1 MTENYQHI
9 QHKLWV
15 FHFSYMM
22 LCINH
27 KCFWFSVIL
36 LKFCSKMPY
45 SAGIMLAPKIAYSA
59 RNYASR
65 IHPSL
70 FCFPDTL
77 SVPQGEA
84 EGSRGSKT
92 VLLPVGPIIKCFV
105 IPPNSRK
112 LFACK
117 KNYFLEVGWHTFAA
131 VSRCTTWSPAS
142 WKFKLLFPNKIKGTD
157 CTIITGQNICRGHT
171 ITHNTCSK

>member
-1 MTENYQHI
+1 MSFPFF
-9 QHKLWV
+9 LRDV
-15 FHFSYMM
+15 M
-22 LCINH
+22 LII
-27 KCFWFSVIL
+27 KQCFRFSVIL

-59 RNYASR
+59 QNYASR

-70 FCFPDTL
+70 FCFPNTL

-117 KNYFLEVGWHTFAA
+117 KIIFLRWAGTQICSSFKVHNLITCKLKVQVV
-131 VSRCTTWSPAS
+131 VSLDFC
-142 WKFKLLFPNKIKGTD
+142 
-157 CTIITGQNICRGHT
+157 
-171 ITHNTCSK
+171 